1 MALKNTKRKFSTQ
14 LEDISG
20 VVDYFQDYFEQK
32 GYTVS
37 RESVATGVFVSLTKG
52 GIFKTIAGLKTGLNI
67 TLTQKPGALEASMEV
82 GIFGKQL
89 IATAITLLV
98 AWPVVIPQII
108 GLVQQNKLDEEAY
121 QVIQD
126 GIRACEGNGSGV
138 NISKGRAPGGSVFCP
153 YCGAPAPAGS
163 VFCNACGKKL
173 AEERKCPSCGAEYP
187 EGAAFCAQCG
197 AKLT

>member
-1 MALKNTKRKFSTQ
+1 MALKNTKREFPTQ
-14 LEDISG
+14 INDLSG
-20 VVDYFQDYFEQK
+20 VVDYFQDYFEKK

-37 RESVATGVFVSLTKG
+37 KESIAGGMFVSLTKG

-67 TLTQKPGALEASMEV
+67 TLTQKIGAVEVSMEV

-89 IATAITLLV
+89 IATAITMLV
-98 AWPVVIPQII
+98 AWPIIIPQII

-126 GIRACEGNGSGV
+126 GIKACEGGYTVSDRMV
-138 NISKGRAPGGSVFCP
+138 PSSIFCP
-153 YCGAPAPAGS
+153 YCGAPMLNGS
-163 VFCNACGKKL
+163 VFCAKCGKKL
-173 AEERKCPSCGAEYP
+173 VEERKCPNCGAEYP